1 MNFKNIIELNKK
13 IDKVSAKK
21 GEVATAQYNELLSS
35 LPFVGFADIKNMKAS
50 RSEVLSALK
59 NKLGEMYEAGMKA
72 EASKPLMAVAV
83 PKYTARVFRGLVCV
97 FKDSYEKEGQA
108 NRVVAEK
115 ILTDSGLHG
124 EVESLGIKVHIG
136 KMEACKILSQNKT
149 SAVTKKLSFGGG
161 KLWMKASQTRVV
173 VSRG

>member
-13 IDKVSAKK
+13 VDKVSAKK
-21 GEVATAQYNELLSS
+21 GEAATAQYNELLSS
-35 LPFVGFADIKNMKAS
+35 LPFVGFADIKNMKGQ
-50 RSEVLSALK
+50 RSEVIAALK
-59 NKLGEMYEAGMKA
+59 KKLGEMCEAGMKA
-72 EASKPLMAVAV
+72 EVSKPLMEVVV
-83 PKYTARVFRGLVCV
+83 PKYTARVFRGSVCT
-97 FKDSYEKEGQA
+97 FIKSYETEGKA
-108 NRVVAEK
+108 NKAIAEQ

-136 KMEACKILSQNKT
+136 KMEACKILSQHSVPT
-149 SAVTKKLSFGGG
+149 ITKKLSFGGG

>member
-1 MNFKNIIELNKK
+1 MNLKNIIELNKK

-21 GEVATAQYNELLSS
+21 GEAATAQYNELLSS

-50 RSEVLSALK
+50 RSEVLTALK
-59 NKLGEMYEAGMKA
+59 KKLGEMCTAQMKA

-83 PKYTARVFRGLVCV
+83 PKYTARVFRGLVCI
-97 FKDSYEKEGQA
+97 FKDSYETEGKA
-108 NRVVAEK
+108 NKAIAEQ
-115 ILTDSGLHG
+115 ILTDAALHG

-136 KMEACKILSQNKT
+136 KMEACKILSQHSVPT
-149 SAVTKKLSFGGG
+149 VTKKLSFGGG
-161 KLWMKASQTRVV
+161 KLWMKAAQTRVV